1 SMSSGD
7 ADVWAAAVCL
17 AYMDVAKTQKRDF
30 AIVHFGTNVLRV
42 DRFVGRESMTPEAIC
57 SAVNFF
63 ACDGGTNFEDSLS
76 AAVQII
82 REEGAFKKADII
94 MVTDGQAPITDSWME
109 KWEADRDEL
118 DFSCYSILVGSY
130 CDKQTNEKFSD
141 DVAVLADA
149 IRDEKAMHAM
159 FGKV

>member
-1 SMSSGD
+1 M
-7 ADVWAAAVCL
+7 ANTW
-17 AYMDVAKTQKRDF
+17 
-30 AIVHFGTNVLRV
+30 
-42 DRFVGRESMTPEAIC
+42 ETPNQI
-57 SAVNFF
+57 AVN
-63 ACDGGTNFEDSLS
+63 
-76 AAVQII
+76 Q
-82 REEGAFKKADII
+82 
-94 MVTDGQAPITDSWME
+94 TDGQAPITDSWME